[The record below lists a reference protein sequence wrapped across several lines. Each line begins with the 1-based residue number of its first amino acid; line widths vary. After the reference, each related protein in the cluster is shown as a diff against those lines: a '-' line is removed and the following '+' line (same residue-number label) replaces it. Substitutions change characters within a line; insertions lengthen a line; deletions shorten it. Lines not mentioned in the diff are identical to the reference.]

1 MARRPGI
8 GPTEAELEILQV
20 LWNRGPSTV
29 RQINRAINGI
39 RKTGYTTT
47 LKLMQIMLG
56 KGLLQRDESQRPQV
70 YEATLSKDKA
80 ERRLVGDLLERVFEG
95 SASQF
100 VQQVLAAKNASPEEM
115 SAIRRILRNF
125 GKGKS

>member
-47 LKLMQIMLG
+47 LKLMQIMLS
-56 KGLLQRDESQRPQV
+56 KGLLQRDESERPQV

-115 SAIRRILRNF
+115 TAIRRILRDF

>member
-47 LKLMQIMLG
+47 LKLMQIMLS
-56 KGLLQRDESQRPQV
+56 KGLLQRDESERPQV